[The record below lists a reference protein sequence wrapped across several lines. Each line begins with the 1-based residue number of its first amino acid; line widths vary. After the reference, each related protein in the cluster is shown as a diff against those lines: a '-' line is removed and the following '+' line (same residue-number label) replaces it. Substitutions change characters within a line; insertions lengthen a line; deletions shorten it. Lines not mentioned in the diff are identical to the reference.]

1 MNQTQQK
8 FFHII
13 DQRGQIDK
21 QGMVLSR
28 SLDRVTVEF
37 FSWLD
42 GTPNG
47 RQTFDQ
53 VATET
58 WRLYKSESDWKHA
71 GDKVFA

>member
-1 MNQTQQK
+1 MTQTQQK
-8 FFHII
+8 FFHTL

-28 SLDRVTVEF
+28 SPGRVTVEF
-37 FSWLD
+37 FSWLT
-42 GTPNG
+42 GLPNG

-53 VATET
+53 ADISA
-58 WRLYKSESDWKHA
+58 WRFYDSKAAWQHA